1 LSCGGRQP
9 VAETLCTGRAQSYVL
24 LFIFGFRSF
33 INEFIKKS
41 KNRCQWLSINFVLNH
56 STLISD
62 RRE

>member
-9 VAETLCTGRAQSYVL
+9 VAETLCTGHAQSYVL

-41 KNRCQWLSINFVLNH
+41 KNRWLSINFVQNH